1 MPEQDLK
8 QTIHYRLAPAVT
20 VRFVGLYLVALAI
33 VVFGV
38 TALVLALNWNPDALV
53 VLAVVGLAGL
63 GVLGWWLSKRA
74 YVLRAAPDGY
84 TVRLVRGAGV
94 KAARWTQVEDAVTA
108 TIHDIP
114 CIVLRLKDGRTTTIP
129 VTVLAL
135 DREQFVRELQQH
147 LQRGHRLTA

>member
-20 VRFVGLYLVALAI
+20 VRLVGLYLVALAV
-33 VVFGV
+33 VVFGA
-38 TALVLALNWNPDALV
+38 TALVFALDWNPDVLV

-135 DREQFVRELQQH
+135 DREQFVRELQHH